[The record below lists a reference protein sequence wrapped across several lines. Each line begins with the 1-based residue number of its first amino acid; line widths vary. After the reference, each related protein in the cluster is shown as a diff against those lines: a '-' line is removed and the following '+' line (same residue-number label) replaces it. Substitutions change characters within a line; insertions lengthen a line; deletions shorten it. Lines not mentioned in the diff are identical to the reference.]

1 MAEKK
6 FVGTFQS
13 ENQVLN
19 KIDELKAQGYEE
31 EDIYVVTN
39 NTDSLTI
46 VRRQTDVDLRPS
58 DGNWLDR
65 FTAFLSGDEPVRAAF
80 TNMGFTEE
88 ESSRYY
94 NEVKNGNI
102 LLYVDREYGN
112 LFYDSHTE
120 IINGTP
126 DPNLGSNLITNRSD
140 TTGVIGNTDQEERI
154 RLHEERL
161 NVDKERVQSGEVNID
176 KHVIED
182 EQTIEVPVSRE
193 EVYIERRAVNDETA
207 ADEVFDDGENLH
219 IPIMK
224 ERLEVTK
231 RPVVSE
237 EIIVGKRRVQDTETV
252 RETVRRE
259 EAEIDGTDDV
269 VNNLDGKLETNR
281 SKYNA
286 LNDRDRL

>member
-80 TNMGFTEE
+80 TNMGFTDE

-161 NVDKERVQSGEVNID
+161 NVDKERVQSGEITID

-224 ERLEVTK
+224 EHLEVTK

-281 SKYNA
+281 SKSNA
-286 LNDRDRL
+286 LYERDQF

>member
-1 MAEKK
+1 M
-6 FVGTFQS
+6 
-13 ENQVLN
+13 
-19 KIDELKAQGYEE
+19 
-31 EDIYVVTN
+31 
-39 NTDSLTI
+39 
-46 VRRQTDVDLRPS
+46 
-58 DGNWLDR
+58 
-65 FTAFLSGDEPVRAAF
+65 AFLSGDEPVRAAF

-102 LLYVDREYGN
+102 LLYVDREYDN
-112 LFYDSHTE
+112 LFYDSQTE

-140 TTGVIGNTDQEERI
+140 TTGVIGNIDQEERI

-161 NVDKERVQSGEVNID
+161 NVDKERVQSGEVNVD

-182 EQTIEVPVSRE
+182 EQTVEVPVSRE

-259 EAEIDGTDDV
+259 EAEIDRTDDV